1 VLARSRSDTMRILVT
16 TGMPGAGKEEFLLV
30 CQARGA
36 KVVRMGDIVRD
47 KVRELGLDPSDNSV
61 GTLAN
66 DERKRYGM
74 DIWAKR
80 TIQFVGGD
88 FVLIDG
94 ARGLDEVRAFKRAF
108 GEDLMVVAIHSSPKT
123 RYGRIKVRS
132 RGDSPTTWDQF
143 EERDR
148 RELAWGLGGVIAT
161 ADYMIVN
168 EGTLDELK
176 AEVARLLD
184 RLLAKR

>member
-1 VLARSRSDTMRILVT
+1 MKILVT

-30 CQARGA
+30 CQSRGA
-36 KVVRMGDIVRD
+36 KVVRMGDIVRA
-47 KVRELGLDPSDNSV
+47 KVKELGLDPSDNSV

-88 FVLIDG
+88 LVVIDG
-94 ARGLDEVRAFKRAF
+94 TRGPDEIRAFKHAF
-108 GEDLMVVAIHSSPKT
+108 GDALLVVAIHSSPKT
-123 RYGRIKVRS
+123 RYERMRARS
-132 RGDSPTTWDQF
+132 RGDSPTTWAEF
-143 EERDR
+143 EQREK
-148 RELAWGLGGVIAT
+148 RELAWGLGEVIAT

-176 AEVARLLD
+176 ADVERFLD
-184 RLLAKR
+184 KTLNKR